1 MNKNNLKPLTFVLL
15 AAGIPLCADGNT
27 ISAPKGGAWNLG
39 LIYQGPSF
47 SASFYNKDGQNITNF
62 DSSRDLGLG
71 KSSTGLG
78 LGLDYE
84 GRRFRLHLATYG
96 QNYSG
101 DQNIA
106 QDVTV
111 DGKLYKAGGRVQSQ
125 IKLRVY
131 ELDWTIKFYRWD
143 EGYVGVDLGLVA
155 WNMDVSAQGRGSVS
169 GGPIQYT
176 VASKAVTVPIPQLGL
191 SVGYHFGSQ
200 VDARGYYHLLSSS
213 GASYRR
219 VGADLRY
226 FPMAWLGFRLNFE
239 NEGFDVPKGSIDDN
253 TALKI
258 DKNGMGLG
266 VIWRF

>member
-62 DSSRDLGLG
+62 DSYRDLGLG

-131 ELDWTIKFYRWD
+131 VHSE
-143 EGYVGVDLGLVA
+143 
-155 WNMDVSAQGRGSVS
+155 
-169 GGPIQYT
+169 
-176 VASKAVTVPIPQLGL
+176 
-191 SVGYHFGSQ
+191 
-200 VDARGYYHLLSSS
+200 
-213 GASYRR
+213 
-219 VGADLRY
+219 
-226 FPMAWLGFRLNFE
+226 
-239 NEGFDVPKGSIDDN
+239 
-253 TALKI
+253 
-258 DKNGMGLG
+258 
-266 VIWRF
+266 